1 MKARFRTLIAAGAL
15 GLGTLAVVPAGA
27 TGAAPCPGA
36 MISVRNADASLA
48 GKVCAAAE
56 RASALLG
63 DCGIRQTRPVTVEIV
78 ETFPESHG
86 PCVAT
91 FDCGEDI
98 LQILPPDRL
107 ADSSIVTGAFAEV
120 PPEIFFDSLIVHE
133 LTHAFLHHTD
143 PSVPLRTAHEY
154 LAYAFQLDSLP
165 EEHRS
170 TILDARNSPEPVTS
184 SMMVNPAI
192 LLFAP
197 QVFAANAWLYFTGVG
212 ERCTSVDRIRS
223 GELIFSFGAL
233 WP

>member
-1 MKARFRTLIAAGAL
+1 MKARVRALIAAAVF
-15 GLGTLAVVPAGA
+15 GLCTHTVVPAEA
-27 TGAAPCPGA
+27 TETTSCPGVE
-36 MISVRNADASLA
+36 ISVRNADASLA

-56 RASALLG
+56 RATALLG

-78 ETFPESHG
+78 EMFPDSHG
-86 PCVAT
+86 PCVAS

-107 ADSSIVTGAFAEV
+107 ADPSIVAGAFAEV
-120 PPEIFFDSLIVHE
+120 PPEVFFDSLIVHE

-143 PSVPLRTAHEY
+143 PSIPLRTAHEY

-165 EEHRS
+165 EEHRN
-170 TILDARNSPEPVTS
+170 TILDARTSPEPVTS
-184 SMMVNPAI
+184 SMVVNPAI

-197 QVFAANAWLYFTGVG
+197 QIFAANAWLYFTGVG
-212 ERCTSVDRIRS
+212 ERCNSVDRIRS
-223 GELIFSFGAL
+223 GELLFSFGAL